1 MKKYRLLRFE
11 VLSVGS
17 NLSNKSG
24 HLPHQ
29 PRYRKHFVNPETGE
43 YSQCTDLDAK
53 KYKRGKVLV
62 AFQKFYEKPYAR
74 KDVSILT
81 LVIKEERYHSPS
93 LFLNSFSKKLSRNK
107 IEKLAHIWVRDVDEK
122 TGLKHCH
129 LIIATS
135 RIGKKAFLKLFS
147 KKTNNDYDVVYQ
159 KTRVG
164 LRNYLNRK
172 EVFAMKS
179 QRSYGRSKQFKLP
192 IKTD

>member
-1 MKKYRLLRFE
+1 MRFE

-17 NLSNKSG
+17 ILSNKSG

-29 PRYRKHFVNPETGE
+29 PKYRKHFVNEETGE
-43 YSQCTDLDAK
+43 YFQCTDLDTK
-53 KYKRGKVLV
+53 KYKRSKVLIE
-62 AFQKFYEKPYAR
+62 FQKFYERPYA
-74 KDVSILT
+74 KEEVSIFAI
-81 LVIKEERYHSPS
+81 VIKEERYKSPS
-93 LFLNSFSKKLSRNK
+93 LFLNTFSKKLSRNK
-107 IEKLAHIWVRDVDEK
+107 IQKLAHIWVRDVDEK

-129 LIIATS
+129 IIVATS
-135 RIGKKAFLKLFS
+135 RINMKEFHKLFS
-147 KKTNNDYDVVYQ
+147 KKTNNNYDVVYQ
-159 KTRVG
+159 KTRIG